1 MKPHWTL
8 TLDLPGGHRY
18 FTNPTGHIA
27 VADDSGRTPDS
38 TETERAR
45 ERRRG
50 CARRVHNLQD
60 GVLWL
65 DQTRPVC
72 SSLESGTVPVIVM
85 NGGRRSCVMENP
97 VGALRVAQTFGL
109 RFEPEGKLAEFLA
122 LYGFEA
128 VS

>member
-38 TETERAR
+38 TE
-45 ERRRG
+45 
-50 CARRVHNLQD
+50 D

-72 SSLESGTVPVIVM
+72 CSLESGTVPVIVM